1 MCFIED
7 CTAGALMLMGFYP
20 GMLLIAVPLVVK
32 ARLCYDVIVDMP
44 CGKYCHWEYHAK
56 DKHQGKYE

>member
-1 MCFIED
+1 
-7 CTAGALMLMGFYP
+7 MLMDFQH
-20 GMLLIAVPLVVK
+20 GMLFVAVPLV
-32 ARLCYDVIVDMP
+32 ARFRCNNVIVDMS

>member
-1 MCFIED
+1 
-7 CTAGALMLMGFYP
+7 MLMGFYP